1 MKLLLLSDA
10 NSIHTQRWVLS
21 LLNEGINLRL
31 FSLFKPNA
39 EIKKI
44 YSDNNVKIDT
54 MNFENKVWN
63 IRKPNIS
70 KIQYIIALPKLKNII
85 KSFSPEFVHAH
96 YASSYGL
103 LAYLSGFRPFILS
116 VWGSDIYLSPK
127 KNIIYKS
134 LIKRVI
140 KSADHVCSTSLAMKK
155 IISKDFNRHDCDLIP
170 FGININKF
178 IPKKVKNNFFNV
190 GTIKSIESYNG
201 IDCLINAADI
211 IINKMNYSNIK
222 FIIVGK
228 GSLLDEMKEKSR
240 KLKLEKNII
249 FKGHIIHEKT
259 IDYFQK
265 LSVFIAVSTR
275 ESFGVSILEAG
286 ACGIPS
292 ITSNVGG
299 LPEVNKDQL
308 TGFIIPPN
316 NPEILANKIINLY
329 ENEALRKKMGNNA
342 RVRVVNQFNWS
353 NNIKQMLNIYKNF
366 QVKKL

>member
-10 NSIHTQRWVLS
+10 NSIHTQKWALS
-21 LLNEGINLRL
+21 LLNEGMNLRL
-31 FSLFKPNA
+31 FSLFKPNP

-44 YSDNNVKIDT
+44 YEDNNVKIDS

-63 IRKPNIS
+63 IRNPNIS
-70 KIQYIIALPKLKNII
+70 KIQYILALPKLKNII
-85 KSFSPEFVHAH
+85 KSFSPQFIHAH

-103 LAYLSGFRPFILS
+103 LAYLSRFRPFILS
-116 VWGSDIYLSPK
+116 VWGSDLYLFPN

-140 KSADHVCSTSLAMKK
+140 KSADHVCSTSIAMKK
-155 IISKDFNRHDCDLIP
+155 IISKDFNRHDCDIVP

-178 IPKKVKNNFFNV
+178 IPNLDKNNVFNV

-201 IDCLINAADI
+201 IDCLINAANI
-211 IINKMNYSNIK
+211 VINKMKFSDIK

-228 GSLLDEMKEKSR
+228 GALLEEMKEKSR

-249 FKGHIIHEKT
+249 FKGHILHEKT
-259 IDYFQK
+259 INYFQK
-265 LSVFIAVSTR
+265 LSVFVAVSTR

-299 LPEVNKDQL
+299 LPEVNQDQL
-308 TGFIIPPN
+308 TGFVIPPN
-316 NPEILANKIINLY
+316 NPKILADKIINFY
-329 ENEALRKKMGNNA
+329 ENEALRKKMGYNA
-342 RVRVVNQFNWS
+342 RQRVVNLFNWS
-353 NNIKQMLNIYKNF
+353 TNIKQMLNIYEKH
-366 QVKKL
+366 QVKKI